1 MFSKAL
7 NSRLGEMGVT
17 GAASVADPGLAATGL
32 NIQHDLVRMLGLS
45 RRGIS
50 VPSLPH
56 AQQPITCFSAYHTQ
70 SHTTPHHTPHAT
82 CHVPH
87 AAPHTSG
94 FIPTAT
100 LHYQHTTQTH
110 NAHHTRCASHTLHHT
125 STPHHHSTTP
135 PLHTPHSAHRT
146 LTTKLRI
153 ALVDASGHER
163 LPREGCC
170 PRG

>member
-1 MFSKAL
+1 MRWQAALCMFSKAL

-82 CHVPH
+82 CSIPH
-87 AAPHTSG
+87 ATPHTTD
-94 FIPTAT
+94 FIPPAT
-100 LHYQHTTQTH
+100 LHYQHTTHKHTMHTTH
-110 NAHHTRCASHTLHHT
+110 TVHHIHYITPPHRITT
-125 STPHHHSTTP
+125 PPHHHST
-135 PLHTPHSAHRT
+135 LHTPHTAH
-146 LTTKLRI
+146 
-153 ALVDASGHER
+153 S
-163 LPREGCC
+163 P
-170 PRG
+170 PS